1 MIAQLKGTLDHK
13 TPDKIIIDVG
23 GVGYE
28 LTIPLTTYS
37 KLPELGASVIL
48 KTVTFV
54 RDDSIELF
62 GFLDNKEKELFLKL
76 ITVSGVGPKLARN
89 IISGGSID
97 NLIESISGGDKAA
110 LQSLPGVG
118 KKTAERLLLEL
129 RDKVAEMGK
138 AYVSRGAGAVLVAGS
153 AVIGDALSA
162 LKNLGYKA
170 KDAESVLL
178 KISKDITEDTS
189 FEDIFKKALKALNVK

>member
-1 MIAQLKGTLDHK
+1 
-13 TPDKIIIDVG
+13 
-23 GVGYE
+23 
-28 LTIPLTTYS
+28 
-37 KLPELGASVIL
+37 
-48 KTVTFV
+48 
-54 RDDSIELF
+54 
-62 GFLDNKEKELFLKL
+62 
-76 ITVSGVGPKLARN
+76 
-89 IISGGSID
+89 
-97 NLIESISGGDKAA
+97 
-110 LQSLPGVG
+110 
-118 KKTAERLLLEL
+118 
-129 RDKVAEMGK
+129 MGK